1 MAVPRVRRVEKKPS
15 VSEDTSIWFGRH
27 VMLFA
32 ENTSDVVREERIPSI
47 LMSQFNWK
55 LTTATGSD
63 AALTLAERRITAR
76 PTQCGRLAVLLHDDA
91 GARANFD
98 SHSTVVAARSERRPI
113 RQECR
118 SFV

>member
-1 MAVPRVRRVEKKPS
+1 MRRVEKKPS

-63 AALTLAERRITAR
+63 AALTLAERRISAR
-76 PTQCGRLAVLLHDDA
+76 PTQCGRLAVLLHDGA
-91 GARANFD
+91 GARASLA
-98 SHSTVVAARSERRPI
+98 SHSTVVAARSERRPLG
-113 RQECR
+113 QHCG
-118 SFV
+118 S